1 MTDSK
6 LIQQMKAKNEKA
18 YISIF
23 NTYKNLVFYEC
34 MRVLNS
40 REDAEDVLQ
49 EVFIEF
55 FNNPKLEENT
65 NIKLYLAKLAKNR
78 AIDLYRKK
86 KTKLECS
93 EGEIESFGTIDE
105 SMYSLELNLS
115 GQLTNRE
122 THIVTKK
129 VLLGYT
135 FNEIAQELDAP
146 IGTIQSIYY
155 AALEKLKKYY
165 KGV

>member
-1 MTDSK
+1 MVLLGSGEDPFC
-6 LIQQMKAKNEKA
+6 QKADRAGKHSPPA
-18 YISIF
+18 DLRGY
-23 NTYKNLVFYEC
+23 
-34 MRVLNS
+34 VL
-40 REDAEDVLQ
+40 EDVLQ

-86 KTKLECS
+86 KTKLEYS

-105 SMYSLELNLS
+105 SMYNLELNLS